1 MGTQPLNKAKVV
13 DLIADIEAGIAELR
27 AVTDMSREQFIAD
40 KKTYALAEHYL
51 RRTLE
56 GILTIGTHIASR
68 LNGKARDYQEII
80 MLLGEHGIITVD
92 FAERNKILPME
103 FALEI
108 SPSVGLRNLIVHKYG
123 NVDMKR
129 MVDDIKNNLGDY
141 LQYLCLL
148 SLHEK
153 IEGNEV

>member
-92 FAERNKILPME
+92 FAERNKKFFYLWNLRSKSLP
-103 FALEI
+103 L
-108 SPSVGLRNLIVHKYG
+108 
-123 NVDMKR
+123 
-129 MVDDIKNNLGDY
+129 LG
-141 LQYLCLL
+141 
-148 SLHEK
+148 
-153 IEGNEV
+153 